1 MRNLAFGVVL
11 VAHVLLVRPSL
22 TAQAPTPETVYY
34 ADAYADHYK
43 VPRALVRAIITQES
57 NWNPRALS
65 VKGAAGLMQL
75 MPSTAAAYGVRNR
88 YSVTENLSGGV
99 EYLAD
104 LLGQF
109 SGEMRLAVAAYYC
122 GSRNIQRKGLSYRNP
137 EVVAYVESVR
147 RRYQHELQMQAGRD
161 SSLPAGGQ

>member
-1 MRNLAFGVVL
+1 MRNLALGVVFI
-11 VAHVLLVRPSL
+11 ATVLLVRASL
-22 TAQAPTPETVYY
+22 IAQARKPETVYY
-34 ADAYADHYK
+34 ADAYADHYR
-43 VPRALVRAIITQES
+43 VSRALVRAIITQES

-75 MPSTAAAYGVRNR
+75 MPSTAAAYRVRNR

-104 LLGQF
+104 LLSQF
-109 SGEMRLAVAAYYC
+109 RGEMRLAVAAYYC
-122 GSRNIQRKGLSYRNP
+122 GSRAIQRGGLSYRNP

-147 RRYQHELQMQAGRD
+147 RRYQRELQMQAGRD